1 MKCVLLVD
9 DDQDILEALAE
20 LFGDSYRVL
29 VAPNGLVA
37 LEILSRARVDAV
49 VLDLMMPL
57 MDGAT
62 LLRELGD
69 RRQAVP
75 VVLLSASRDLSRR
88 AGALGAR
95 GYCIKPCSPD
105 EILAEVARVIDEP
118 PGGNE
123 QNSGGAPP
131 DTPSSPASSAL
142 QKFGQGWPNFWPRC
156 AGGFAGANLA
166 LFRWG
171 FAPYPASASRPP

>member
-20 LFGDSYRVL
+20 LFEDSYRVL

-37 LEILSRARVDAV
+37 LEILSRERVDAV

-62 LLRELGD
+62 LIKELHD
-69 RRQAVP
+69 RRQTVP
-75 VVLLSASRDLSRR
+75 VVLLSASRDLPKR

-95 GYCIKPCSPD
+95 GYCAKPCSPE

-123 QNSGGAPP
+123 QSSGGDAP
-131 DTPSSPASSAL
+131 DAPSLPSCTKALHGGGEADLRQRRAFQGLTSS
-142 QKFGQGWPNFWPRC
+142 R
-156 AGGFAGANLA
+156 
-166 LFRWG
+166 RE
-171 FAPYPASASRPP
+171 

>member
-9 DDQDILEALAE
+9 DDPDILEAMAE

-37 LEILSRARVDAV
+37 LEILSREQVDAV

-62 LLRELGD
+62 LIKELRD

-75 VVLLSASRDLSRR
+75 VVLLSASRDLP
-88 AGALGAR
+88 GAPARFGAS
-95 GYCIKPCSPD
+95 GYCTKPCSPD
-105 EILAEVARVIDEP
+105 EILAEVARVLDEP

-123 QNSGGAPP
+123 QSSGGAPP
-131 DTPSSPASSAL
+131 DTPSSPSSTKAL
-142 QKFGQGWPNFWPRC
+142 SARPRRHQ
-156 AGGFAGANLA
+156 AELRG
-166 LFRWG
+166 
-171 FAPYPASASRPP
+171 